1 MNVIKA
7 SKNADK
13 YCNADALSFID
24 KTVSQMEQLLG
35 CTNEANYGKER
46 DEFHVAPFNIEESFN
61 DEISHNEG
69 SVIEISCNERSV
81 IEI

>member
-1 MNVIKA
+1 MVR
-7 SKNADK
+7 SEM
-13 YCNADALSFID
+13 SFY
-24 KTVSQMEQLLG
+24 KQ
-35 CTNEANYGKER
+35 Y
-46 DEFHVAPFNIEESFN
+46 VAPFNIEESFN